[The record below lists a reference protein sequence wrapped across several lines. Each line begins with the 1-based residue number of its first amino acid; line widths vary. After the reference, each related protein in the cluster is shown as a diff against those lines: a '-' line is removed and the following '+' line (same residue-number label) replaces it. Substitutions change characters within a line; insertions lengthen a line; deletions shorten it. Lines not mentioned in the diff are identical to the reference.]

1 MMIYNNL
8 RIDSIIFLYLRGF
21 MALKHID
28 FNIDVAQGYGHFK
41 NERENELLDYV
52 SSASISCG
60 LHAGDPVL
68 IREYLLKCKEKNIT
82 IGAHIGF
89 NDIAGLGYRPMEL
102 KDDEVE
108 AIVIYQIGALAA
120 FAKSYSLTLDYVR
133 PHGAMYKL
141 ASENLNFSL
150 AIAKA
155 IQKFDKWLVYTGL
168 DNEVL
173 DEVASETNIV
183 VNRELFIDKFYT
195 QDFKVDWENKGYIQ
209 KEDALNRIRTVMF
222 SSQIKLGNG
231 LFMPVN
237 ADTIHFDSKNP
248 NCLELLKEANEI
260 VKPTPFN
267 YNKAEL
273 SGWV

>member
-1 MMIYNNL
+1 MT
-8 RIDSIIFLYLRGF
+8 S
-21 MALKHID
+21 KHID
-28 FNIDVAQGYGHFK
+28 FNIDAAQGYGYFK
-41 NERENELLDYV
+41 NEKEEQLLDYV
-52 SSASISCG
+52 SSVSISCG

-68 IREYLLKCKEKNIT
+68 IREYLLKCKQKNIT

-102 KDDEVE
+102 KDDEIE

-141 ASENLNFSL
+141 AAENLQFSI

-168 DNEVL
+168 DNEIL
-173 DEVASETNIV
+173 EEVSAETNIV
-183 VNRELFIDKFYT
+183 INRELFADRFYT
-195 QDFKVDWENKGYIQ
+195 SEMKADWGNELYVNT
-209 KEDALNRIRTVMF
+209 EDALNRIRTILF
-222 SSQIKLGNG
+222 SSQIKIGNG
-231 LFMPVN
+231 LFMPTK
-237 ADTIHFDSKNP
+237 ADTIHFDTKNP
-248 NCLELLKEANEI
+248 NALELLKKANEI
-260 VKPTPFN
+260 IKPTPFN

>member
-1 MMIYNNL
+1 MT
-8 RIDSIIFLYLRGF
+8 S
-21 MALKHID
+21 KHID
-28 FNIDVAQGYGHFK
+28 FNIDAAQGYGHFK
-41 NERENELLDYV
+41 NEKEEELLNYV
-52 SSASISCG
+52 SSVSISCG

-89 NDIAGLGYRPMEL
+89 NDIAGLGYRSMEL
-102 KDDEVE
+102 KDDEIE

-141 ASENLNFSL
+141 ASENLNFSKS
-150 AIAKA
+150 IAKA

-168 DNEVL
+168 DNDILEQ
-173 DEVASETNIV
+173 VAAETNIV
-183 VNRELFIDKFYT
+183 INRELFIDKIYT
-195 QDFKVDWENKGYIQ
+195 PELKVDWENKAYINN
-209 KEDALNRIRTVMF
+209 EDALNRIRTTLF
-222 SSQIKLGNG
+222 SSQIKIGNG
-231 LFMPVN
+231 LFMPTK

-248 NCLELLKEANEI
+248 NVLELIKKANEI
-260 VKPTPFN
+260 ITPTPFN